1 VDRLDR
7 VILAGAFGSYIS
19 KEHAMLIGLFPDCD
33 LENVYAVGNAAGD
46 GARIALLSRAKR
58 REAREAARWVDYVET
73 AVEME
78 FQNQF
83 VTALNFPHT
92 DDRFPHLD
100 GLLPVGVGEPS
111 TDGRRRRRAS
121 RARARAG

>member
-1 VDRLDR
+1 
-7 VILAGAFGSYIS
+7 
-19 KEHAMLIGLFPDCD
+19 MMIGLFPDCD

-58 REAREAARWVDYVET
+58 REAREAARWIDYVET

-83 VTALNFPHT
+83 VAAINFPHT
-92 DDRFPHLD
+92 SDPFPHLD
-100 GLLPVGVGEPS
+100 GTLPDVIQQPA
-111 TDGRRRRRAS
+111 TDGRRRRR
-121 RARARAG
+121 RALSTKTPVKSA

>member
-1 VDRLDR
+1 
-7 VILAGAFGSYIS
+7 
-19 KEHAMLIGLFPDCD
+19 MLLGLFPDCD

-58 REAREAARWVDYVET
+58 SEARQAARWVNYVET

-83 VTALNFPHT
+83 VAAINFPHT
-92 DDRFPHLD
+92 SDSFPNLD
-100 GLLPVGVGEPS
+100 GLLPIEVLEPS
-111 TDGRRRRRAS
+111 TDGRRRRRVL
-121 RARARAG
+121 RARARVRGA